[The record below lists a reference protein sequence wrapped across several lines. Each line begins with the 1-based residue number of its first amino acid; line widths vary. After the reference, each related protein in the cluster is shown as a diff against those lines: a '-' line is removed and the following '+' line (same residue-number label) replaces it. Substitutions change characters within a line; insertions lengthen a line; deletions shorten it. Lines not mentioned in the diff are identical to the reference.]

1 MAKTLLEKLTENT
14 DSEET
19 TATVASG
26 NENQTLSQLM
36 QEMKSHLQ
44 DASNDLLQPRA
55 EAVQNLLKKV
65 LH

>member
-1 MAKTLLEKLTENT
+1 MAKTLLENLTGTTDGEEN
-14 DSEET
+14 

-26 NENQTLSQLM
+26 NENQTLSELM

-44 DASNDLLQPRA
+44 GASNDLLQPRP